1 MDLNKAKGLIDDY
14 ARLLS
19 NCRFHE
25 ASHAIEDFVINSLS
39 QTYVPLIRYDLWSDD
54 LDNQERRFTVY
65 RILSRC
71 LLTIDIIIHPIC
83 PFLTEYLYQSCF
95 KQFDSILMENL
106 PIGDELSL
114 ISSKKVEG
122 AFDKIKEISSL
133 SFSLRNRYKL
143 KRRWPLES
151 AQIYIDEIE
160 FLKVEGIKELLK
172 EQMNIENI
180 EVIELRTDNVV
191 EKILSLL
198 NSEAP
203 IIPTITINRKSVAK
217 IVKGDIGILIEK
229 FESADKIQILKQL
242 KENGFY
248 PFDYSPSKSIDLNI
262 TDMDF
267 AFVPS
272 SGYVVGEKEN
282 VVLLLNTS
290 RNEELVIK
298 GLVKDLARNIQQLRK
313 ELGYSPTQILD
324 TAYIS
329 NFSPEEIT
337 RLRDF
342 EIDLQNLVRVSKIEF
357 SEKTKGDRGFKK
369 IELDGREIMI
379 YIL

>member
-1 MDLNKAKGLIDDY
+1 
-14 ARLLS
+14 
-19 NCRFHE
+19 
-25 ASHAIEDFVINSLS
+25 
-39 QTYVPLIRYDLWSDD
+39 
-54 LDNQERRFTVY
+54 
-65 RILSRC
+65 
-71 LLTIDIIIHPIC
+71 
-83 PFLTEYLYQSCF
+83 
-95 KQFDSILMENL
+95 MENL

-133 SFSLRNRYKL
+133 SFSLRNRHKL

-172 EQMNIENI
+172 EQMNVENV

-357 SEKTKGDRGFKK
+357 SEKTKGDRGSKK
-369 IELDGREIMI
+369 IKLDGREIMI